1 MGFERQSLH
10 RHTAGLA
17 LGILVALT
25 AAACGSGHDVTS
37 GVPTSTD
44 GTRLPADRV
53 VWQADT
59 GGGLVPHA
67 FVANDV
73 PEVTIYGD
81 GRVFLPVPAETDGG
95 SAGTV
100 PTAVRLVQGKVP
112 QTKLR
117 DFLDDV
123 SASGALDESV
133 DYGDPQVTDLPSTN
147 VRLHGAG
154 QPAEVDVYALM
165 ADFDT
170 GLTGSQQASRRKL
183 RDLIEHSRTL
193 TGATKEWVPDR
204 VEAIDLAVP
213 EGAPSGDAAEWPGPP
228 FIDVFGTVKPGATID
243 GPRCAELSGDDGAKA
258 YAAALD
264 AGRPFVDDRGAEL
277 QVVVRA
283 LLPGEVA
290 CERS

>member
-53 VWQADT
+53 VWQVDT

-133 DYGDPQVTDLPSTN
+133 DYGR
-147 VRLHGAG
+147 RLR
-154 QPAEVDVYALM
+154 
-165 ADFDT
+165 
-170 GLTGSQQASRRKL
+170 S
-183 RDLIEHSRTL
+183 
-193 TGATKEWVPDR
+193 
-204 VEAIDLAVP
+204 
-213 EGAPSGDAAEWPGPP
+213 
-228 FIDVFGTVKPGATID
+228 D
-243 GPRCAELSGDDGAKA
+243 G
-258 YAAALD
+258 
-264 AGRPFVDDRGAEL
+264 
-277 QVVVRA
+277 
-283 LLPGEVA
+283 
-290 CERS
+290 